1 MADIT
6 VDGAVVFDAVI
17 IAGADAATDN
27 AGDAT

>member
-6 VDGAVVFDAVI
+6 VDAVVFDAVI